1 MLDTFFKKSKLS
13 ILVDAF
19 HNSEKP
25 HVGFGWQTC
34 LILLGKNLHPKI
46 HSINRQVLLDF
57 LLALT
62 DNRGCC
68 PFMSGS
74 CDAISISFKIMQNES
89 KWLYYTATNWNQL
102 LYIYICKY
110 VLHFNK
116 LCKYVSTAAVLW
128 DVLGYHHHSSSVTI
142 IHHHL
147 WWLIKAFY
155 KWKIHFFDTCC
166 YLVDAF
172 Y

>member
-1 MLDTFFKKSKLS
+1 MLDKFFKKSKLS

-19 HNSEKP
+19 HKSEES

-46 HSINRQVLLDF
+46 HSINREVLLDF

-102 LYIYICKY
+102 LYIYIY
-110 VLHFNK
+110 VNM
-116 LCKYVSTAAVLW
+116 YYTSTNYANMCRLRQCSEMCW
-128 DVLGYHHHSSSVTI
+128 DIII
-142 IHHHL
+142 IHHQSPSFIIIYDG
-147 WWLIKAFY
+147 W
-155 KWKIHFFDTCC
+155 
-166 YLVDAF
+166 
-172 Y
+172 